1 MTVKFTSNQLFVFK
15 NVKLFLSFTELFDRI
30 IITSYLDKQLFVTVE
45 VDSTDKVFILLNK
58 YYYLGNLFVWVEAVT
73 DFEVFSSCFALLT
86 IWKDEFEWKAI
97 VPQNLSNSWI
107 SEFLQTLFGECLL
120 AWKTN
125 CTFHKLSYT
134 DSNYLFT

>member
-58 YYYLGNLFVWVEAVT
+58 YYYLGMV
-73 DFEVFSSCFALLT
+73 SSRS
-86 IWKDEFEWKAI
+86 KEQ
-97 VPQNLSNSWI
+97 V
-107 SEFLQTLFGECLL
+107 
-120 AWKTN
+120 
-125 CTFHKLSYT
+125 HKESYY
-134 DSNYLFT
+134 N